1 MANQQ
6 LTDAALIKMIIS
18 GDSEKFKTLI
28 RKYSQQLYKI
38 ALSYNFDHTDAEEL
52 MEETFILAYKNL
64 KHLHEKR
71 RFKTFLIGM
80 MLHECISKNKSE
92 LPLKDTALTALSA
105 KIVTKVLT
113 GCVLIPLDQ
122 FCLFA

>member
-1 MANQQ
+1 
-6 LTDAALIKMIIS
+6 
-18 GDSEKFKTLI
+18 
-28 RKYSQQLYKI
+28 
-38 ALSYNFDHTDAEEL
+38 
-52 MEETFILAYKNL
+52 
-64 KHLHEKR
+64 
-71 RFKTFLIGM
+71 
-80 MLHECISKNKSE
+80 LHECISKNKSE